1 MAKDFDH
8 DGGLDIAA
16 ISYFPD
22 FKNQPQEAF
31 IYLENKGTNSTRQ
44 ETFNLPH
51 ILLKNSTRANGLL
64 WMQAI
69 LMAMATMIL
78 Y

>member
-44 ETFNLPH
+44 KTFQFTPYTIKEFNEGKWL
-51 ILLKNSTRANGLL
+51 T
-64 WMQAI
+64 MV
-69 LMAMATMIL
+69 LMAMATMLL